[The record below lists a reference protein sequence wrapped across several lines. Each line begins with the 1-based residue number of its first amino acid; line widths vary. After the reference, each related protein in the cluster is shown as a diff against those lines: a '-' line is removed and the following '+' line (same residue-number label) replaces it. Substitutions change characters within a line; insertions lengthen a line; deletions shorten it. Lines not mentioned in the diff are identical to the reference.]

1 MHSYRLRPASD
12 SDTPMLLAIYTST
25 RQEEVAQTGWPQG
38 QQDAFLAM
46 QAKAQHEHYLL
57 HYPEAERHLIE
68 LSGETAGRLY
78 LSDWEQEIRIVDIA
92 LLPAFRGSGL
102 GSQVL
107 AALQARARRAGKP
120 LTIHVETN
128 NPARRLYLRLG
139 FEEQED
145 KGVYLLMRWQAD
157 D

>member
-1 MHSYRLRPASD
+1 MPDHSLQAPFKYKFHSGVLSTNALGDPSQ
-12 SDTPMLLAIYTST
+12 LL
-25 RQEEVAQTGWPQG
+25 
-38 QQDAFLAM
+38 
-46 QAKAQHEHYLL
+46 
-57 HYPEAERHLIE
+57 
-68 LSGETAGRLY
+68 

-128 NPARRLYLRLG
+128 NPARRLYERLG
-139 FEEQED
+139 FVEQAD
-145 KGVYLLMRWQAD
+145 KGVYLLMRWQPD

>member
-68 LSGETAGRLY
+68 
-78 LSDWEQEIRIVDIA
+78 
-92 LLPAFRGSGL
+92 
-102 GSQVL
+102 SQVL
-107 AALQARARRAGKP
+107 AALRARARRAGKP

-128 NPARRLYLRLG
+128 NPARRLYERLG
-139 FEEQED
+139 FVEQAD
-145 KGVYLLMRWQAD
+145 KGVYLLMRWQPD